1 MLTKS
6 VIAEHRVLY
15 VASSILAFVKVH
27 PLCRPHFPYCS
38 SLTCSSHSTFF
49 PPTLSVANCPSS
61 LGSHSANRA
70 RTVHSI
76 DRHVTSFGTR
86 PGRSVEYTS
95 RRHWCL
101 IQPATVRLPSI
112 RIDTRA
118 GAARRRARF
127 RRAAA
132 QSRMRAMTVV
142 VALEIEEFHLQIRC
156 GPEQGAVQTLTTN
169 RFNEPFNEG
178 MGEWQVWDG
187 LDFSDVENPQIGLPL
202 VGAIQGIM
210 IGAEVFRRGL
220 ARVARLN
227 IRHSDM
233 PSTTP
238 RWTANPTMRRVHWSI
253 TTSTQCVRRTAD
265 SHRKRS
271 RLHRLSFVC
280 PRSVSQ
286 DGRAE
291 SGVGWYRTARM
302 RRTTSLLIG
311 RRKRNVDPLIDRH

>member
-6 VIAEHRVLY
+6 VIAEHRILY

-38 SLTCSSHSTFF
+38 SLTCSSHATFF

-178 MGEWQVWDG
+178 MGEWHVWDG

-202 VGAIQGIM
+202 VEAIQGIM

-220 ARVARLN
+220 ASSRSIEHPAQ
-227 IRHSDM
+227 RHAINNAAMDGK
-233 PSTTP
+233 PHDAT
-238 RWTANPTMRRVHWSI
+238 RALVHH
-253 TTSTQCVRRTAD
+253 D
-265 SHRKRS
+265 EHP
-271 RLHRLSFVC
+271 VC
-280 PRSVSQ
+280 AQ
-286 DGRAE
+286 DGRFASKE
-291 SGVGWYRTARM
+291 IETPQTVLRVPEEREP
-302 RRTTSLLIG
+302 RRPSRVWCRVVPNGENAPHDILVD
-311 RRKRNVDPLIDRH
+311 RKEEAQCRPAH

>member
-6 VIAEHRVLY
+6 VIAEHRILY

-86 PGRSVEYTS
+86 PARSVEYTS

-132 QSRMRAMTVV
+132 QSRMRGPAPDSTGPSWLTIAERISRTGRMRSAHTPATTRSERRRLGERLRERLRIRTWCLRSTDSATTDRAPPGPASRATVASRCRNRTAKSRTAQSDQDRDFV
-142 VALEIEEFHLQIRC
+142 RNAHEFCNSPRTRSRSRDWQIRMR
-156 GPEQGAVQTLTTN
+156 Q
-169 RFNEPFNEG
+169 
-178 MGEWQVWDG
+178 
-187 LDFSDVENPQIGLPL
+187 DV
-202 VGAIQGIM
+202 M
-210 IGAEVFRRGL
+210 
-220 ARVARLN
+220 
-227 IRHSDM
+227 
-233 PSTTP
+233 
-238 RWTANPTMRRVHWSI
+238 
-253 TTSTQCVRRTAD
+253 
-265 SHRKRS
+265 
-271 RLHRLSFVC
+271 
-280 PRSVSQ
+280 
-286 DGRAE
+286 
-291 SGVGWYRTARM
+291 
-302 RRTTSLLIG
+302 
-311 RRKRNVDPLIDRH
+311 